1 VRAGT
6 AEAAEQTYFPIALAT
21 LAPGSVVPCELW
33 LRHGRGEPVLYRAR
47 HLDFT
52 MDHRA
57 RLSASGVET
66 LYVPFSDSGAWT
78 AYIEQ
83 RLHERIADP
92 GIPVAQRVEVLL
104 EASRPILRE
113 ILADPRKPGAAKR
126 VGTVADAVCEL
137 MRGPETVAAAV
148 RLMEH
153 DYYTYTHS
161 LHVAIFAVSLSRACG
176 IDAPDVLASIGRGA
190 LMHDC
195 GKVKLPAH
203 IINKPGRLDRDEWEQ
218 MMTHPTHGRD
228 ILREAGWNDPIASDV
243 CHCHHER
250 LDGTG
255 YPRGL
260 VGQAIPEAARI
271 AAICDAYDA
280 MTSDRSYKRAM
291 HGARALSCLRRD
303 ECSRYDQE
311 ILEKFIPLLATRS

>member
-1 VRAGT
+1 MQAGATEVAGT
-6 AEAAEQTYFPIALAT
+6 TYFRIALAT

-33 LRHGRGEPVLYRAR
+33 LRHGDGEPVLYRAR

-52 MDHRA
+52 AEHRA
-57 RLSASGVET
+57 RLTASGVQT
-66 LYVPFSDSGAWT
+66 LFVPFSDSASWT
-78 AYIEQ
+78 AYLEA
-83 RLHERIADP
+83 RLHERVSDP
-92 GIPVAQRVEVLL
+92 GVPAAQRVEVLL

-113 ILADPRKPGAAKR
+113 ILADPRRPGAAAR
-126 VGTVADAVCEL
+126 VGNVADAICEL

-161 LHVAIFAVSLSRACG
+161 LHVAIFAVALARACG

-203 IINKPGRLDRDEWEQ
+203 VINKPGRLDREEWEL

-228 ILREAGWNDPIASDV
+228 ILREAGWNDPVASEV

-260 VGQAIPEAARI
+260 VGRAIPEAARI

-291 HGARALSCLRRD
+291 RGAVALACLRRD
-303 ECSRYDQE
+303 ERTGYDQA
-311 ILEKFIPLLATRS
+311 ILEQFIPLLATRS

>member
-1 VRAGT
+1 MRAGT
-6 AEAAEQTYFPIALAT
+6 AAVAEQTYFKIALAM
-21 LAPGSVVPCELW
+21 LAPNSIVPCELW
-33 LRHGRGEPVLYRAR
+33 LRHGEAEPVLYRAR

-57 RLSASGVET
+57 RLRASGVET
-66 LYVPFSDSGAWT
+66 LYVPFTDSAAWT
-78 AYIEQ
+78 AYIEE
-83 RLHERIADP
+83 RLHERITDP
-92 GIPVAQRVEVLL
+92 SIPIEQRVEVLL

-113 ILADPRKPGAAKR
+113 ILEDPRHPGAAKR
-126 VGTVADAVCEL
+126 VNNVAEAVCEL
-137 MRGPETVAAAV
+137 MKGAGAVAAAV

-161 LHVAIFAVSLSRACG
+161 LHVSIFAVSLARACG
-176 IDAPDVLASIGRGA
+176 LDAPDVLASIGRGA

-195 GKVKLPAH
+195 GKVMLPSQ
-203 IINKPGRLDRDEWEQ
+203 IINKPGKLNRDEWEQ
-218 MMTHPTHGRD
+218 MMTHPTHGRN
-228 ILREAGWNDPIASDV
+228 ILREAGWKDPLASDV

-260 VGQAIPEAARI
+260 IGKAIPEAARI

-280 MTSDRSYKRAM
+280 MTSDRAYQRAM
-291 HGARALSCLRRD
+291 RGAEALTLLRRD
-303 ECSRYDQE
+303 ECKRYDQE
-311 ILEKFIPLLATRS
+311 ILEKFIRLLVARS

>member
-1 VRAGT
+1 MRAGT
-6 AEAAEQTYFPIALAT
+6 VDAVGQTFFKVALAL

-33 LRHGRGEPVLYRAR
+33 LRHGAGEPVLYRAR

-52 MDHRA
+52 SAHRA
-57 RLSASGVET
+57 RLAASGVQT

-78 AYIEQ
+78 AYVEE
-83 RLHERIADP
+83 RLHARVTDP
-92 GIPVAQRVEVLL
+92 DTPIAQRVEVLL
-104 EASRPILRE
+104 EASRPVLRE
-113 ILADPRKPGAAKR
+113 VLEDPRQPHAAVR
-126 VGTVADAVCEL
+126 VGRVADAVCEL
-137 MRGPETVAAAV
+137 MRGPETIATAV

-161 LHVAIFAVSLSRACG
+161 LHVAIFAVALARARG
-176 IDAPDVLASIGRGA
+176 LDAPEVLSSIGRGA

-195 GKVKLPAH
+195 GKVGLPAR

-218 MMTHPTHGRD
+218 MMTHPTRGRE
-228 ILREAGWNDPIASDV
+228 ILCETGWDDAVALDV
-243 CHCHHER
+243 CSCHHER

-260 VGQAIPEAARI
+260 LGKAIPEAARI
-271 AAICDAYDA
+271 GAICDAYDA

-291 HGARALSCLRRD
+291 RGADALSSLRR
-303 ECSRYDQE
+303 EERTGYDQE
-311 ILEKFIPLLATRS
+311 ILETFIRLLAVRS